1 MRRILL
7 WWWCDMYVLLRGV
20 VRSAHTLLCCCS
32 QIRLAPL
39 CILVMSMKNLM
50 QWPPELLTV
59 TREHCT
65 LLPPV
70 VQRVTPQTH
79 KGNVCCQSIKLKT
92 IMATKSLLFTFK
104 YYVSKWYL
112 TCVYFWMCGHFQA
125 AVLCLFVC
133 YFVCFL
139 SQKLAPFR
147 FFCALKCNP
156 SHQIQPVA
164 HFSTE

>member
-1 MRRILL
+1 MQN
-7 WWWCDMYVLLRGV
+7 
-20 VRSAHTLLCCCS
+20 TLLTNKHAENIVVMMMWHVCIVARCCTFSSHALMLLFSDPFSSPLYFSHEHEEFDAMATRAADCYQGTLYSAATCCS
-32 QIRLAPL
+32 KSDTTNI
-39 CILVMSMKNLM
+39 
-50 QWPPELLTV
+50 
-59 TREHCT
+59 
-65 LLPPV
+65 
-70 VQRVTPQTH
+70 TH

-147 FFCALKCNP
+147 FFLCSKM
-156 SHQIQPVA
+156 
-164 HFSTE
+164 